1 MGVWPYW
8 NLELDA
14 WNFAALTGI
23 ARVPRPPFFVATPR
37 PFSFDTVVRSHGWYD
52 LPPFEYDATEG
63 TLSVRMRTVAMATT
77 TLRFRADRNGIGAEA
92 SDRVASRELGA
103 ITARIFSLGVDLRPF
118 FARAAGDPGLAWA
131 AARGAGRFL
140 RAPSLWEDAVRMLF
154 TTNCSWAATRGMVA
168 RAIERFGIDGAFP
181 EPAAI
186 ARTRES
192 ALNAAI
198 RSGYRTA
205 ALLALAR
212 GVASGKIDL
221 AEWESPRL
229 DGGEIRARIVEQR
242 GFGPYAAEGL
252 LRLIGRHD
260 FFAIDSWTRMKY
272 RQLHPGRGSIE
283 RSIARRYAKYG
294 EFRGLAFWL
303 DLTRDWFVGRRRA
316 VTSSESAS

>member
-1 MGVWPYW
+1 M
-8 NLELDA
+8 
-14 WNFAALTGI
+14 AADTLVV
-23 ARVPRPPFFVATPR
+23 AAPP

-52 LPPFEYDATEG
+52 LPPFEYDARAAE
-63 TLSVRMRTVAMATT
+63 LRVRMRTAGTT
-77 TLRFRADRNGIGAEA
+77 AALRFHAAETGIAAGASNDVARRERRAAA
-92 SDRVASRELGA
+92 V
-103 ITARIFSLGVDLRPF
+103 RIFSLSVDLRPF
-118 FARAAGDPGLAWA
+118 LARAADDPDLSWA

-140 RAPSLWEDAVRMLF
+140 RAPSLWEDAVKMLL
-154 TTNCSWAATRGMVA
+154 TTNCSWAATRGMVI
-168 RAIERFGIDGAFP
+168 RAIDRFGVDGAFP
-181 EPAAI
+181 EPEAI

-198 RSGYRTA
+198 RSGYRTG

-212 GVASGKIDL
+212 GVASGRVDL

-229 DGGEIRARIVEQR
+229 DSGEIRARILERR

-260 FFAIDSWTRMKY
+260 FFAIDSWTRTKY
-272 RQLHPGRGSIE
+272 RKLHPGRGAIE

-303 DLTRDWFVGRRRA
+303 DLTRDWHEKTETVW
-316 VTSSESAS
+316 